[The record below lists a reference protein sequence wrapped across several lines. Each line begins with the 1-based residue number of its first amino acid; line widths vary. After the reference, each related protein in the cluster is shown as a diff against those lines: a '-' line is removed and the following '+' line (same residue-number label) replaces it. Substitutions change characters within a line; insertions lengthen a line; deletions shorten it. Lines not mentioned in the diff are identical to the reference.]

1 MAKKKN
7 GAPWWYFLAKHVL
20 LFFFKFLHP
29 YRIVGRENMPLS
41 GRTLLCSNHV
51 TLGDPIYLGCAIPGR
66 QLHYMAKAELFK
78 NKLFGGLIKKLGAFP
93 IKRGKSDFGA
103 LRTAISLVSGGKHI
117 VIFPEGGRSHNNSLK
132 KGKTGAAMV
141 AVKSKAK
148 ILPVGIGGKY
158 RIFGKINV
166 NIGKPIDLSGYFDKK
181 ISSDE
186 LHGITDVL
194 MSELSKLSGIPLK
207 LKN

>member
-1 MAKKKN
+1 MSLYDVGRVVVTAFFKLYFRVKISGKETIPEESERFLICANHKSYLDPPLVGACFPFEIGFMAK
-7 GAPWWYFLAKHVL
+7 
-20 LFFFKFLHP
+20 
-29 YRIVGRENMPLS
+29 E
-41 GRTLLCSNHV
+41 
-51 TLGDPIYLGCAIPGR
+51 
-66 QLHYMAKAELFK
+66 ELFK

-186 LHGITDVL
+186 LQGITDVL

>member
-1 MAKKKN
+1 
-7 GAPWWYFLAKHVL
+7 
-20 LFFFKFLHP
+20 
-29 YRIVGRENMPLS
+29 
-41 GRTLLCSNHV
+41 
-51 TLGDPIYLGCAIPGR
+51 
-66 QLHYMAKAELFK
+66 
-78 NKLFGGLIKKLGAFP
+78 
-93 IKRGKSDFGA
+93 
-103 LRTAISLVSGGKHI
+103 
-117 VIFPEGGRSHNNSLK
+117 
-132 KGKTGAAMV
+132 MV